1 MSVDSCVMTDSIKTD
16 IVIVGG
22 GIAGLWLA
30 NRLQQQGYNC
40 LILEKSRFGGGQTVK
55 SQGIIHGGTKYTLTG
70 TLTKSAE
77 AISQMPG
84 RWRQCLAG
92 QGEINLTSVKVL
104 SQHHYMWST
113 QGLGSKLTTFFA
125 SKALSGRV
133 NKLSKK
139 NYPALFQHSNFKGD
153 LYQLDEVVLDVPSVI
168 QALIKPIKQS
178 AIQLPH
184 NAQLDWQLNNQGQL
198 NKVVVNDQQQ
208 LEITAQ
214 HFVLTAGEGIQEI
227 LNQLAFNSPH
237 MQLRP
242 LHMVMIKHSHPH
254 PIYAHCIGAQA
265 LPKMTITSH
274 PTDDGQWVWYLGGA
288 IAENGLNKSSDEQ
301 IAEAKQQIQQL
312 LSWVDF
318 SEAQWATLKVNR
330 AEPKQTSLV
339 RPDAAYCQTL
349 NNVSVCWPTKLA
361 LAPDLSDQVL
371 SQLNQLNIQPNTK
384 PFTLPSWL
392 TAPTISEPFWQEYFD
407 EER

>member
-1 MSVDSCVMTDSIKTD
+1 MIDSIKTD

-30 NRLQQQGYNC
+30 NRLQQLGYNC
-40 LILEKSRFGGGQTVK
+40 LILEKGSFGGGQTVK

-77 AISQMPG
+77 AISQMPS

-92 QGEINLTSVKVL
+92 EGEIDLTSVKVL

-125 SKALSGRV
+125 SKALRGRV

-139 NYPALFQHSNFKGD
+139 EYPTVFQNPAFKGD

-168 QALIKPIKQS
+168 QALVKPIQQS
-178 AIQLPH
+178 AVQLTD
-184 NAQLDWQLNNQGQL
+184 NAEIDWQVNEQGTL
-198 NKVVVNDQQQ
+198 NKVVINDQNQR
-208 LEITAQ
+208 LTVSAQ
-214 HFVLTAGEGIQEI
+214 HFVLTTGEGTQDI
-227 LNQLAFNSPH
+227 LNQLNFATPQ

-242 LHMVMIKHSHPH
+242 LHMVMIKHPHPH

-274 PTDDGQWVWYLGGA
+274 PTTDGQWVWYLGGA
-288 IAENGLNKSSDEQ
+288 IAENGLDKSTEEQ
-301 IAEAKQQIQQL
+301 IATAKQQIQQL
-312 LSWVDF
+312 LPWVDF
-318 SEAQWATLKVNR
+318 SQTQWATFRVNR
-330 AEPKQTSLV
+330 AEPKQNSLV
-339 RPDAAYCQTL
+339 RPDAAYCQTQ

-361 LAPDLSDQVL
+361 LAPDLADQIIKQL
-371 SQLNQLNIQPNTK
+371 SQLNIQPNT
-384 PFTLPSWL
+384 TQAVLPDWL
-392 TAPTISEPFWQEYFD
+392 NPPIVSAPFWQEYFD
-407 EER
+407 EQI